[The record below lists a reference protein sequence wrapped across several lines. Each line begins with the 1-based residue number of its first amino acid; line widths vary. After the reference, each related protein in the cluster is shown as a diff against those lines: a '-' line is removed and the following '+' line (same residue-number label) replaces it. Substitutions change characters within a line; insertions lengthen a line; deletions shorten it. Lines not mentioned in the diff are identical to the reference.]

1 MHHCVSFQGSL
12 GSMFLKREVHM
23 LLKMD
28 RERFPDAHGTTHF
41 DLTNTILNAALQKG
55 DIIKVLKKYDNGK
68 WFGQKGDRTGY
79 FQFNYVQV
87 IPASESPD

>member
-1 MHHCVSFQGSL
+1 MLIMLMNQNVTNSDVTMSLSFNSYNIR
-12 GSMFLKREVHM
+12 SSK
-23 LLKMD
+23 
-28 RERFPDAHGTTHF
+28 AS
-41 DLTNTILNAALQKG
+41 NAILNSALQKG

>member
-1 MHHCVSFQGSL
+1 
-12 GSMFLKREVHM
+12 MF
-23 LLKMD
+23 LKMD

-87 IPASESPD
+87 IPASESPDWMEWAVIKM